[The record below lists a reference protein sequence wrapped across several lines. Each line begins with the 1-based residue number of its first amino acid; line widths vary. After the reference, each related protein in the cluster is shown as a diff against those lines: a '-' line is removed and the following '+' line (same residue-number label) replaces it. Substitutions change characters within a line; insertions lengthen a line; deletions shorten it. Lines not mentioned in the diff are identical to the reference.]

1 MLQRVAMAMASTS
14 GMMLLLP
21 SSQSVGITRST
32 VLPSR
37 QRQCAH
43 GRPFLFSKLQVRKLG
58 GGGVKARRGLREQK
72 RVCDV
77 GASAGAGG
85 LPLEGSADGDSE
97 LEVSPPGNPSPQEQ
111 EEQRRSLTSWWKNWQ
126 TNASEMRAQVAKL
139 GLAAVLAYGL
149 FDGITYTSFFVL
161 AFLGYEKSTGQNPA
175 ANLKALLGVVV
186 LMWTGNNVTRPLR
199 VAGAAALAPLIDRF
213 LKKTQQVLKL
223 PNQAFAFMI
232 VVASFAS
239 LCFSVVGVL
248 ILSRWG
254 K

>member
-1 MLQRVAMAMASTS
+1 MEPRRLECQPNECLGTSRIHPSRTISQGFNRREVLQRVAMAMASTS

-43 GRPFLFSKLQVRKLG
+43 GRPSLFSKLQVRKLG

-111 EEQRRSLTSWWKNWQ
+111 EVWARLSMLVGAGFFLEGGPSFCVGRGFRSHLIFIIF
-126 TNASEMRAQVAKL
+126 KL
-139 GLAAVLAYGL
+139 
-149 FDGITYTSFFVL
+149 
-161 AFLGYEKSTGQNPA
+161 K
-175 ANLKALLGVVV
+175 
-186 LMWTGNNVTRPLR
+186 WR
-199 VAGAAALAPLIDRF
+199 V
-213 LKKTQQVLKL
+213 
-223 PNQAFAFMI
+223 
-232 VVASFAS
+232 
-239 LCFSVVGVL
+239 
-248 ILSRWG
+248 
-254 K
+254 

>member
-1 MLQRVAMAMASTS
+1 MSTERMFGHVQDSSVQNYLARGVPSGHRREVLQRVAMAMASAS
-14 GMMLLLP
+14 GMVLLLP
-21 SSQSVGITRST
+21 PSQSVGITRST

-111 EEQRRSLTSWWKNWQ
+111 EVWGRLS
-126 TNASEMRAQVAKL
+126 ML
-139 GLAAVLAYGL
+139 GLVLFWRVGRV
-149 FDGITYTSFFVL
+149 FV
-161 AFLGYEKSTGQNPA
+161 
-175 ANLKALLGVVV
+175 
-186 LMWTGNNVTRPLR
+186 
-199 VAGAAALAPLIDRF
+199 
-213 LKKTQQVLKL
+213 
-223 PNQAFAFMI
+223 
-232 VVASFAS
+232 
-239 LCFSVVGVL
+239 
-248 ILSRWG
+248 
-254 K
+254 